1 MGDIERVRRRPLILI
16 VDEGDE
22 ARHWWELV
30 LLGLHYTVVTTT
42 DGHTALRLVKDMR
55 PDLVLLDV
63 MSPRI
68 DALELLERLPRN
80 VATPPPIVAVSDYS
94 ALEMGVLARGASAF
108 LTKPVT
114 TSDLIET
121 IQEVLGSRIA
131 HA

>member
-1 MGDIERVRRRPLILI
+1 MGDMERVRQRPLILI
-16 VDEGDE
+16 VDDGNE

-42 DGHTALRLVKDMR
+42 DGQTALKLVKDMR
-55 PDLVLLDV
+55 PDLVLVDV

-68 DALELLERLPRN
+68 DAFELLERLPLN
-80 VATPPPIVAVSDYS
+80 VAVPPPIVAVSDYS
-94 ALEMGVLARGASAF
+94 ALEMGVLARGARAF

-121 IQEVLGSRIA
+121 IQEVLGNRIA